1 MRRLLMKASRRR
13 TVKENFMNTKWLLLE
28 LLISGFF
35 AIACLRARP
44 EGIRDAATRPR
55 DLLRL
60 TGRLE
65 RLRRTRWQWSAMVL
79 VIVCV
84 RLQAGLPLIAE
95 LTAALQF
102 VVFLALPVQE
112 RSPLAQKSRGLRGG
126 TKRPF
131 QRLGNARVN

>member
-1 MRRLLMKASRRR
+1 
-13 TVKENFMNTKWLLLE
+13 MNTKSLLLE

-44 EGIRDAATRPR
+44 EGSHDAITRPR

-65 RLRRTRWQWSAMVL
+65 RLRRTRWQWFAMVL
-79 VIVCV
+79 VLVCV
-84 RLQAGLPLIAE
+84 RLQTGLPLIAE

-112 RSPLAQKSRGLRGG
+112 HSRLPKKSGNPKGVS
-126 TKRPF
+126 KRQL
-131 QRLGNARVN
+131 QRFGNARTN

>member
-1 MRRLLMKASRRR
+1 
-13 TVKENFMNTKWLLLE
+13 MNTKGLFLE

-35 AIACLRARP
+35 AIACLRALP

-55 DLLRL
+55 ELLRL

-65 RLRRTRWQWSAMVL
+65 RLRRTRWQWFAMVL

-84 RLQAGLPLIAE
+84 RLQTGLPLIAE

-102 VVFLALPVQE
+102 AVFLALPVQ
-112 RSPLAQKSRGLRGG
+112 RPSRLPMKRDRLKGAP
-126 TKRPF
+126 KRPL
-131 QRLGNARVN
+131 QRLGNARLN